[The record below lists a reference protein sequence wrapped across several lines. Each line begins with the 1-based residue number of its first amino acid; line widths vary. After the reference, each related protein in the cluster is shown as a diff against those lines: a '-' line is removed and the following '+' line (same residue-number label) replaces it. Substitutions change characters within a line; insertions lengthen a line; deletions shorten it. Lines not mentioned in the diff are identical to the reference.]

1 MFINKLNKFSI
12 KLYLLLVFFMLVPS
26 IIIFY
31 FSYHSAT
38 NTVEEEIIDGL
49 LQLSNEK
56 CQRLE
61 LSLNDIMY
69 LAETIASE
77 ENVKDTFSKLQANAA
92 QELQLNKIASKLEAF
107 FNQSNGLYENIFFG
121 YKGKIQI
128 DGMGGTS
135 VGHDLEED
143 NALWYQKSKATKQK
157 YIGSVLQSPITG
169 RPAIVASVPILN
181 ENTDEYIGVFALSIE
196 FIKLTENMVSADNA
210 RGTKTVVLN
219 SDGLVI
225 ASADESQI
233 FSLDYSKMT
242 GDNSNFYRTLKQ
254 NDAGMGYFTLDGE
267 KNIAAYKKYEGQDMY
282 VVTYLPVA
290 KYLEKMNNMKQG
302 VILAL
307 FACMLVGLLIAFFF
321 ARRITNPIERLM
333 ILMKKVEDKDLTVE
347 ADIQSKDEF
356 GQLARGFNNMLL
368 HTRELIGQV
377 IEKSKVVAASS
388 QQLNSN
394 AQQTAA
400 VATETATTMSD
411 IASAVERVTTNVR
424 EVSAASETSAGYADE
439 GSRIIVDVVAQM
451 NSIYDSVKLVKEAIS
466 ELNKKSQEINQIVE
480 LITSISDQTNLLAL
494 NAAIEAARAGEQGR
508 GFAVV
513 ADEVR
518 KLAEQSSNA
527 TKEISNLLG
536 AIQIESQ
543 RAVESMEQGEKEVET
558 GNNVIQKVGDN
569 FKNIMGAVQGLT
581 TQIKDI
587 VSIIEQTAEGIQNV
601 ETATEEVTAAA
612 EEVSAS
618 AESLS
623 RLSDELDDAISKFKI

>member
-1 MFINKLNKFSI
+1 MLIKKLNKFSV
-12 KLYLLLVFFMLVPS
+12 KLYSLLILFMLVPS
-26 IIIFY
+26 ITIFY
-31 FSYHSAT
+31 FAYHSSTKTA
-38 NTVEEEIIDGL
+38 EGEIIDGL
-49 LQLSNEK
+49 LQVSNEK

-61 LSLNDIMY
+61 LALNDIMY

-77 ENVKDTFSKLQANAA
+77 ESVKDTFSKLQSNAA
-92 QELQLNKIASKLEAF
+92 GELQLNKIASKLEVF

-169 RPAIVASVPILN
+169 RPVIVASVPILN
-181 ENTDEYIGVFALSIE
+181 ENTNEYIGVFALSIE
-196 FIKLTENMVSADNA
+196 FIKLTENMVSSDNA

-219 SDGLVI
+219 SEGLVI
-225 ASADESQI
+225 ASEDLSQV
-233 FSLDYSKMT
+233 FSLDYSKMA
-242 GDNSNFYRTLKQ
+242 GDNNSFYSTLKQ
-254 NDAGMGYFTLDGE
+254 SDSGMGYFTLNGV
-267 KNIAAYKKYEGQDMY
+267 KNIAAYKKFEGQEMY
-282 VVTYLPVA
+282 VVTYLPVS
-290 KYLEKMNNMKQG
+290 KYLEKMNDMKQG
-302 VILAL
+302 VFLAL
-307 FACMLVGLLIAFFF
+307 FICLLVGIFVAFFF
-321 ARRITNPIERLM
+321 AKRITNPIERLM
-333 ILMKKVEDKDLTVE
+333 SLMKKVEDKDLTVE

-356 GQLARGFNNMLL
+356 GQLARGFNNMLI
-368 HTRELIGQV
+368 HTRELISQV
-377 IEKSKVVAASS
+377 IEKSKIVAVSS

-400 VATETATTMSD
+400 VATETATTMGD
-411 IASAVERVTTNVR
+411 IASAVEKVTTNIR

-439 GSRIIVDVVAQM
+439 GSRIIVDVIAQM
-451 NSIYDSVKLVKEAIS
+451 NSIYDSVKVVKEAIG

-527 TKEISNLLG
+527 TKEINNLIG
-536 AIQIESQ
+536 AIQAESL
-543 RAVESMEQGEKEVET
+543 RAVESMEKGEKEVET

-569 FKNIMGAVQGLT
+569 FTNIMGAVQGLT

-587 VSIIEQTAEGIQNV
+587 VSLMEQTSEGVQNV
-601 ETATEEVTAAA
+601 ETTTEEMTAAA

-623 RLSDELDDAISKFKI
+623 KLSDELDDSIGKFKI